1 MLHSCT
7 PASNKENILQSFQ
20 KEQGYIRI
28 LVATIAFGMGV
39 DCKEVYR
46 TIHFGPAKNV
56 ECYMQQSGRAGRD
69 LLYQGMPLMHVDKEV
84 KEYVKHKDCRR
95 KFLLQHF
102 EIEQLHQPNPTQK
115 HLCCDNFSA
124 ICKCGL
130 DDCKVLNYPTY
141 FESSGNEASRE
152 RHVTN
157 EQRESLRTELSI
169 YHKSLITSLLKRDAS
184 GKLKS
189 FTHSKSL
196 LGFSD
201 IQISQVLDHCSE
213 MFSIRDICNLVEIWD
228 LQHAIKIYGI
238 LDVIFMDMDDS
249 LIDIEDDDLSSD
261 EEDILPEDWRDLAPD
276 DELADMA
283 IENLSLSQMDDSNNA
298 SMDNAPTEVLFA
310 ALNAVIGLLWDLKS
324 PYFWAT

>member
-1 MLHSCT
+1 M
-7 PASNKENILQSFQ
+7 
-20 KEQGYIRI
+20 
-28 LVATIAFGMGV
+28 
-39 DCKEVYR
+39 
-46 TIHFGPAKNV
+46 
-56 ECYMQQSGRAGRD
+56 
-69 LLYQGMPLMHVDKEV
+69 
-84 KEYVKHKDCRR
+84 
-95 KFLLQHF
+95 
-102 EIEQLHQPNPTQK
+102 
-115 HLCCDNFSA
+115 
-124 ICKCGL
+124 
-130 DDCKVLNYPTY
+130 
-141 FESSGNEASRE
+141 
-152 RHVTN
+152 TN

-189 FTHSKSL
+189 FTHPKSL

-261 EEDILPEDWRDLAPD
+261 EEDILPEDWRDLALD

-298 SMDNAPTEVLFA
+298 SMDNAPTEVEVA